1 MPGRFRILALVLPLL
16 AAGCGPS
23 VDLKQSVA
31 VTELSSG
38 WFDAGVVNGKN
49 KLVPSV
55 HFRLR
60 KAQPDVNLDSLSLNV
75 VFKREGE
82 TEPWDDIYLQRV
94 PFSADGQTEPLMVRL
109 DNGYTGDPPQS
120 RLDMLKNSQFV
131 DLHAQ
136 IMAKQPSG
144 QWVELQKLTI
154 ERRLL
159 TQ

>member
-94 PFSADGQTEPLMVRL
+94 PFNADGQTEPLMVRL

>member
-16 AAGCGPS
+16 AAACGPS

-31 VTELSSG
+31 VTELTSG

-131 DLHAQ
+131 DLHAH